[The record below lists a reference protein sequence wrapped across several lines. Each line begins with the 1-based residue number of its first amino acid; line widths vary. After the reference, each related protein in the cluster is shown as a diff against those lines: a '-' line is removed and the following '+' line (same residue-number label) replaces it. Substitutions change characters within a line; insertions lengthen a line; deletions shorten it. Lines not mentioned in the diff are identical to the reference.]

1 VSNKFSGVSP
11 LISLFLFVSLPFLP
25 GCSGGAGASDPA
37 SQHAE
42 AAPVPTTPT
51 DAPTTQPTVAPNT
64 VRTTPVLTAGLSI
77 GVFSGGSNPTAAAKF
92 ETWLGRKS
100 DFNVDFFSDT
110 EYTGSDPLAGSAGW
124 DIGVWAGAN
133 RPDRN
138 MLFSVP
144 LSTLQ
149 DPSLKNVA
157 NGLYD
162 AQYQQVAKSVAAHYP
177 NAIIR
182 IGWEFNGNWYP
193 WAAQGKTADY
203 INAFRRVSKIFTSVS
218 PTFTI
223 DWCPGIGSLYV
234 PAENAYPGDDVV
246 DVIGLDAYE
255 DWSYSPNADPVQR
268 WNYFRD
274 QDHGLAW
281 HQQFAALH
289 GKPMSFPEWGV
300 NHDDSYFMQQM
311 YSWITTNR
319 VIYASYWSS
328 NAGFAG
334 DLASLQYPGAS
345 ATYKGL
351 FSTIPLSHH

>member
-1 VSNKFSGVSP
+1 VRERIGGLWSWLGVS
-11 LISLFLFVSLPFLP
+11 LALSVSFLP
-25 GCSGGAGASDPA
+25 ACVGGSGNDAATTGQDQAMPAESPA
-37 SQHAE
+37 SAGSSVSP
-42 AAPVPTTPT
+42 A
-51 DAPTTQPTVAPNT
+51 TVNST
-64 VRTTPVLTAGLSI
+64 HTPVMANAGLSI
-77 GVFSGGSNPTAAAKF
+77 GAFTGGSNPSLAAKF

-100 DFNVDFFSDT
+100 DYAVDFFSDT
-110 EYTGSDPLAGSAGW
+110 GYTGSDPMAGSASWVVGQ
-124 DIGVWAGAN
+124 WAAAN

-144 LSTLQ
+144 LSTVQ
-149 DPSLKNVA
+149 DPSLRNVA
-157 NGLYD
+157 SGIYD
-162 AQYQQVAKSVAAHYP
+162 AQFQQVAKSIAARYP

-193 WAAQGKTADY
+193 WSAQGKVLDY
-203 INAFRRVSKIFTSVS
+203 INAFRRVSKLFTAVS

-223 DWCPGIGSLYV
+223 DWCPGLGTLSM

-255 DWSYSPNADPVQR
+255 DWRYSPNATSVQQ
-268 WNYFRD
+268 WTYFRD
-274 QDHGLAW
+274 QDHGLTW
-281 HQQFAALH
+281 HQQFAAKH
-289 GKPMSFPEWGV
+289 NKPMSFPEWAV

-319 VIYASYWSS
+319 VAYASYWSS

-334 DLASLQYPGAS
+334 DLVSLQYPGAS
-345 ATYKGL
+345 ATYKSL